1 MAIKAQNQDLNSD
14 CLAPESTHYQYATV
28 AQGERDSKREVGGP
42 ATKLMSRG
50 NRYPVFS
57 R

>member
-1 MAIKAQNQDLNSD
+1 MAIKEQNQDLNSD
-14 CLAPESTHYQYATV
+14 CLSPESTHYQYATV

-42 ATKLMSRG
+42 ATKLISRG
-50 NRYPVFS
+50 NGYPVFS